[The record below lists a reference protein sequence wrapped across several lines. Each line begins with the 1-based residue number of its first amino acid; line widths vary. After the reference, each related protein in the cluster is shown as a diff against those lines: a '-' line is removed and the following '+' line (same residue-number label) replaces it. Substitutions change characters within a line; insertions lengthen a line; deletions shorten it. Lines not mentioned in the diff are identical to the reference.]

1 VEPRE
6 GGNAARSHVL
16 YAGERSC
23 RNSPQMSSRHGR
35 DLRVLAATSGLT
47 SHQLVKILGLRRPDM
62 PESCVRSTGVRT
74 PRPADDRASSM
85 EARSIGVVEFVRNVV
100 VFDAADLSAE
110 SAFWAGMLE
119 GHVFVDEAWHSV
131 VDASGEWRIG
141 VQLSPNHVPPDWPDG
156 SPQQVH
162 LDLHVDDPRAAHD
175 EATALGTLLRA
186 GLRGQPRSRSGRTPS
201 RISTGTST
209 TGNQLAPAATDR
221 LVAHAA

>member
-1 VEPRE
+1 
-6 GGNAARSHVL
+6 
-16 YAGERSC
+16 
-23 RNSPQMSSRHGR
+23 
-35 DLRVLAATSGLT
+35 
-47 SHQLVKILGLRRPDM
+47 M

-110 SAFWAGMLE
+110 SAFWAGML
-119 GHVFVDEAWHSV
+119 GGQVFVDEAWHSV

-162 LDLHVDDPRAAHD
+162 LDLHVDDPGAAHE
-175 EATALGTLLRA
+175 EATSLGARLLKPAEDLDSDEGHQVYADPAGHPICVGWGLPSREALA
-186 GLRGQPRSRSGRTPS
+186 DFVADHFGRT
-201 RISTGTST
+201 GD
-209 TGNQLAPAATDR
+209 GAAR
-221 LVAHAA
+221 